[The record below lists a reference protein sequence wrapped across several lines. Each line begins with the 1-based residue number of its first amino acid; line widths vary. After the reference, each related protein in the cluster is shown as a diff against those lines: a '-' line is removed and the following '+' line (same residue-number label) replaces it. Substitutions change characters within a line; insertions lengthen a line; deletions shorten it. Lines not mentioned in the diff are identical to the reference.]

1 MHRVFYCLLTFPF
14 TLPRHAPK
22 MNPNNAELERASNS
36 SAESL
41 SPPFRSVRV
50 SFTAGSSDS
59 LDSDVQTGSDGSKW
73 LQGGGEVALALR
85 RD

>member
-1 MHRVFYCLLTFPF
+1 
-14 TLPRHAPK
+14 

-41 SPPFRSVRV
+41 SPPFRSVHV

-59 LDSDVQTGSDGSKW
+59 LNSDTQAGSDGSKW
-73 LQGGGEVALALR
+73 LQGGGKVALALR
-85 RD
+85 RDCPILSPTAGAAFAKQRS